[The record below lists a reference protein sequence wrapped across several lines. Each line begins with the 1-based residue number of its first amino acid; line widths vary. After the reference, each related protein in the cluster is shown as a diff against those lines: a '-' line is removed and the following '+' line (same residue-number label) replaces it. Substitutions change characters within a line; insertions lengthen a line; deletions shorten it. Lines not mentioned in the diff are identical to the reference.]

1 MNIQIAIKH
10 DSRQVPV
17 VGKMVRHLCVI
28 ADVAHHPSVS
38 KVELAVVEL
47 LTNIIGYSE
56 GAPADAMIEVHCKF
70 DGGDFSVSVSENGQ
84 ALSAELVREYS
95 NDTVRMPSI
104 DIGVDD
110 LPESGWGI
118 QLIKSACDNV
128 SYRRT
133 KDKNV
138 YELVFDFS
146 CETV

>member
-1 MNIQIAIKH
+1 M
-10 DSRQVPV
+10 

-56 GAPADAMIEVHCKF
+56 GTSDDALIEVHCQF
-70 DGGDFSVSVSENGQ
+70 EGGDFSVSVSENGQ
-84 ALSAELVREYS
+84 ALSEDLVREYS

-104 DIGVDD
+104 DLGIAQNIES

-128 SYRRT
+128 SYCRV

-138 YELVFDFS
+138 YELIFDLS
-146 CETV
+146 TETA